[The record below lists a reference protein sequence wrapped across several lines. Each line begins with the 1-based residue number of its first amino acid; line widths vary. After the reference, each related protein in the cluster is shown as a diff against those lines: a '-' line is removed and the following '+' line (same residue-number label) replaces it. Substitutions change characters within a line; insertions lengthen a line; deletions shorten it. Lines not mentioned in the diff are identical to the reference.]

1 MIKAIVNGV
10 MSLVI
15 SFVGVLL
22 SPIDALINQFL
33 PSVGDALGY
42 VGNFFTTLGG
52 VVPFVLSYTGISME
66 FISICVDLI
75 VFVYTLPYAIHAIK
89 LAIKWYQSLK
99 L

>member
-1 MIKAIVNGV
+1 MINAIINGI
-10 MSLVI
+10 MSLII
-15 SFVGVLL
+15 SLVSGILY
-22 SPIDALINQFL
+22 PIDALINRFL

-42 VGNFFTTLGG
+42 VGDFFETLGG
-52 VVPFVLSYTGISME
+52 VVPFVLSYTGISLE

-75 VFVYTLPYAIHAIK
+75 VFVYTLPLAVHAIK